1 MKLFTSVAIISA
13 LAAAGS
19 ALSVEA
25 EVVPIPKTDYSILGT
40 QCNTT
45 YDRVL
50 CDGTSK
56 IISCSN
62 NVWVFQSTCPEGTVC
77 ANAVCSLPSES
88 LSAAQGAGAE
98 STTFENQWSAVE
110 TAESTHDSFVSSLE
124 SAASSA
130 SDTVGD
136 VTSIADVS
144 SSDDKISDVATS
156 TKEQDK
162 SSKEHSSEEQDE
174 SSAEHGSD
182 TLIYYTFTVGSD
194 SEDTSSGA
202 ASLYLSVT
210 GSLSL
215 LVALYTLF

>member
-1 MKLFTSVAIISA
+1 MQLFTSVAIISA
-13 LAAAGS
+13 LAVAGS
-19 ALSVEA
+19 ALEE
-25 EVVPIPKTDYSILGT
+25 EVPRPKTDYSILGT
-40 QCNTT
+40 QCNAV

-88 LSAAQGAGAE
+88 LSAGQGTGAE
-98 STTFENQWSAVE
+98 PTTPDSRWSAVE
-110 TAESTHDSFVSSLE
+110 TIESTHDSSVYFSESTGSSVSDS
-124 SAASSA
+124 
-130 SDTVGD
+130 VGD
-136 VTSIADVS
+136 VTSIADIS
-144 SSDDKISDVATS
+144 SSDGKVSDGTTS
-156 TKEQDK
+156 SKEQDQ
-162 SSKEHSSEEQDE
+162 SSKEHTSEERDESSEEH
-174 SSAEHGSD
+174 SSDSI
-182 TLIYYTFTVGSD
+182 IYYTFTVGSD

-202 ASLYLSVT
+202 ASLYLSVA